1 MNGGSLRRPFF
12 LVLGMTFVGLGFLGI
27 VLPVLPTTPL
37 MIVALWCFARSSK
50 RLHNWLYG
58 HRVFG
63 PPLRKWD
70 RHRVISPIAK
80 FASVAAMLASMVY
93 LVLFSPAAW
102 YAVVAVAAFFAY
114 AAWYVLSKPSRA
126 PPE

>member
-1 MNGGSLRRPFF
+1 
-12 LVLGMTFVGLGFLGI
+12 
-27 VLPVLPTTPL
+27 
-37 MIVALWCFARSSK
+37 
-50 RLHNWLYG
+50 
-58 HRVFG
+58 
-63 PPLRKWD
+63 
-70 RHRVISPIAK
+70 
-80 FASVAAMLASMVY
+80 MLASMVY